1 MNGSVL
7 VLVTR
12 QDEVDA
18 LVSLAAHCA
27 DAYQLQLQLQIMCWG
42 FAPGLAD
49 ATIEDTLSSPEADA
63 LLQSTRRF
71 IDKSATTDV
80 LAAKDIN
87 IFRTIDPDPVNAVLT
102 WSKEHDPRL
111 LMVADTAL
119 SGSPANDAAEARS
132 KLLRNSPSSTFILSR
147 LHRLGN
153 KKLDIL
159 LLASD
164 SQHDATC
171 LALAAKLVEQG
182 RAQLTV
188 AVWNKTSHRPLP
200 WACAI

>member
-18 LVSLAAHCA
+18 LVSLAAHFA
-27 DAYQLQLQLQIMCWG
+27 DAYQLQLQIMCWG

-49 ATIEDTLSSPEADA
+49 AAIEDTLSSPEADA

-87 IFRTIDPDPVNAVLT
+87 IFR
-102 WSKEHDPRL
+102 
-111 LMVADTAL
+111 
-119 SGSPANDAAEARS
+119 
-132 KLLRNSPSSTFILSR
+132 
-147 LHRLGN
+147 
-153 KKLDIL
+153 
-159 LLASD
+159 
-164 SQHDATC
+164 
-171 LALAAKLVEQG
+171 
-182 RAQLTV
+182 
-188 AVWNKTSHRPLP
+188 SHRSRPGGCRAHLEQRTRSATVDGCRYGAQRFTCKRCRRGP
-200 WACAI
+200 Q